1 MHHSVDIDIDSSL
14 IYSEIEQ
21 DISDLIAAHL
31 DDNQQQ
37 AIDADEVRDLIEGS
51 REDFVEA
58 HELEDF
64 VSTTI
69 LDAELEDIKEK
80 VIALLAHDMKRVA
93 RLERLVG
100 TLVVG
105 LQAFGDFAKEA
116 HEIVNPAPEA

>member
-21 DISDLIAAHL
+21 DISDLIASHL

-37 AIDADEVRDLIEGS
+37 ALDADAVQDLINGS
-51 REDFVEA
+51 REEFVEA
-58 HELEDF
+58 HELDDY
-64 VSTTI
+64 VTTTV
-69 LDAELEDIKEK
+69 LDHELEDIKEK
-80 VIALLAHDMKRVA
+80 VIGILARDMKRVA

-105 LQAFGDFAKEA
+105 LQAFSDFAKEA

>member
-21 DISDLIAAHL
+21 DISDLIASHL
-31 DDNQQQ
+31 DDNQQE
-37 AIDADEVRDLIEGS
+37 ALDADAVRDLIEGS
-51 REDFVEA
+51 REDFIQSHELDDYIDSTTFE
-58 HELEDF
+58 HELED
-64 VSTTI
+64 
-69 LDAELEDIKEK
+69 LKEK
-80 VIALLAHDMKRVA
+80 VIGILARDMKRVA